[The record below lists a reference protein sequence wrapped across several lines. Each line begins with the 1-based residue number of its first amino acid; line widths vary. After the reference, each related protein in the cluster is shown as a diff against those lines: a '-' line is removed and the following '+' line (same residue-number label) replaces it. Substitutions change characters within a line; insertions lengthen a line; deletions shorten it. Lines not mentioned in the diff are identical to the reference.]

1 MTQVILD
8 AAMRSKLQDLR
19 QPLDLCDE
27 SGKIIAHVIP
37 ALNPD
42 DYEPVPPP
50 ELSAEELRKRKEATK
65 WYTSAEVLKHLE
77 SL

>member
-8 AAMRSKLQDLR
+8 ASMRSKLFDLR

-37 ALNPD
+37 VLDPA

-50 ELSAEELRKRKEATK
+50 ELTEEELRAIEQSSR
-65 WYTSAEVLKHLE
+65 WYTSEEVLKHLE

>member
-8 AAMRSKLQDLR
+8 ATMRSKLHDLR

-27 SGKIIAHVIP
+27 SGKIVAHVIP
-37 ALNPD
+37 VLDPD
-42 DYEPVPPP
+42 DWEPVPPP
-50 ELSAEELRKRKEATK
+50 ELSEEELKKRENSSR
-65 WYTSAEVLKHLE
+65 WYTSDEVRRHLE

>member
-8 AAMRSKLQDLR
+8 AGLRSKLGNLK

-27 SGKIIAHVIP
+27 SGKILAHVTP
-37 ALNPD
+37 AFNPD
-42 DYEPVPPP
+42 DWEPVPPP
-50 ELSAEELRKRKEATK
+50 ELSEEELKKRENSSR
-65 WYTSAEVLKHLE
+65 WYTSEEVRRHLE

>member
-1 MTQVILD
+1 MTQIILD
-8 AAMRSKLQDLR
+8 AVLRSKLFDLR

-37 ALNPD
+37 AIDPA

-50 ELSAEELRKRKEATK
+50 ELSQEELRTIEQSSR
-65 WYTSAEVLKHLE
+65 WYTSEQVLKHLE

>member
-1 MTQVILD
+1 MPQIILD
-8 AAMRSKLQDLR
+8 ATLGSKLHDFS

-27 SGKIIAHVIP
+27 SGKVLAHVIP
-37 ALNPD
+37 ALD
-42 DYEPVPPP
+42 SADYEPVPPP
-50 ELSAEELRKRKEATK
+50 ELSEAELRKREQSSR